1 MYKFNKMK
9 NKTSFFQTLIKF
21 ILSTTTIILLNSS
34 TLAQNGKILEHK
46 EVNLWANKKLQ
57 NKIIEKQSAS
67 LRFKE
72 KYAYLNNVTI
82 EEITYESDG
91 NKVKGYLAYPKK
103 KGKYPGIIYNRGGN
117 LDFGSL
123 NIYKATFILAKVAS
137 WGYVVVGSQ
146 YRGNMGGI
154 GGRDE
159 FGGAEVNDVLNL
171 VPLLENMNQVDTAKL
186 GLYGWSR
193 GGMMTYLTLKKSKRF
208 KAAVVGGGLSDL
220 RMTMATR
227 TDTFETVYDDLI
239 PDYRKHKEKS
249 LDERSAIIFV
259 DEICKTTPILM
270 LHGTADWRVVPQM
283 ALDLSAAFIKTRVPH
298 RLVLFEGGDHGL
310 NEFNDEVDEMTKQWF
325 DKYLKQGQKLPDLK
339 MHGR

>member
-1 MYKFNKMK
+1 MK
-9 NKTSFFQTLIKF
+9 NKTSFFETHIKF
-21 ILSTTTIILLNSS
+21 ILSITIIISLNLGA
-34 TLAQNGKILEHK
+34 LAQNSRILEHK
-46 EVNLWANKKLQ
+46 EVNFLANKKLQ
-57 NKIIEKQSAS
+57 NKIIEKQSDS

-72 KYAYLNNVTI
+72 KYAYLNNVVI

-146 YRGNMGGI
+146 YRGNAGGV

-159 FGGAEVNDVLNL
+159 FGGADVNDVLNL
-171 VPLLENMNQVDTAKL
+171 VPLLEKMDQVDTTKL

-220 RMTMATR
+220 RMTMQTR
-227 TDTFETVYDDLI
+227 IDTFETVYDDLI
-239 PDYRKHKEKS
+239 PDYRKHKEQS